1 MGTLWHDAR
10 FAFRMLLKTPG
21 VTAAA
26 ILMLAL
32 GTGANTALFST
43 IKGVLLSSLPYR
55 QPGHL
60 VTLAANDSGTLNP
73 VNVSYGLVQ
82 DWRERSKS
90 FESIAMYRD
99 WQPTMTGRGKPEVL
113 RAVRVSY
120 DFFQTLG
127 VIPAVGRDFRKEED
141 RPDRKNVV
149 LLSYGLWKEKFAGQS
164 EILGGSI
171 QLNEQSYEIIG
182 VLPHNFEAL
191 MFTYSARPPQIWGA
205 LGYDASQPFSCRS
218 CQHLRSVAR
227 LNEGVTL
234 ASARRE
240 MNTVATELAHQFPND
255 YPADAS
261 VVVTPLHEAVTGRVS
276 NALWLLMGATVFV
289 VLIASANLASLMLSR
304 VVSREREMV
313 VRAALGA
320 TGKRLF
326 FLLLT
331 ETLLLSLSGSALGVL
346 FAFWGVRGLQLWT
359 SAAIP
364 RLDELRVDAGVL
376 TFSIAVSLIV
386 GMLAGVSPAWTT
398 SKSEARE
405 ALLSG
410 GRGTVGRRRGR
421 LRSTL
426 VVFEVA
432 LAFVLAIGTGLMV
445 RSLGRL
451 LGVDPG
457 FEPQNLHT
465 AAFNLVGSKYAKSGD
480 VLRFEEN
487 LVERVQRV
495 SGVEGAAMVSTLPL
509 GGSWD
514 RRGFHIKDRPLANS
528 AEGPSVDSYFVT
540 ATYFETMRIP
550 VLRGRTFTR
559 TDEAVAASA
568 PVAVISRSAAE
579 QICPAEDPIG
589 KAIQL
594 GGRNE
599 KKPWAVIVGI
609 VGDVRQY
616 GLENAATAD
625 AYLLE
630 SQNPAGG
637 GSLVV
642 RSSMS
647 RADVSRAIV
656 EQAAW
661 LDKDVPIYAQTSMEK
676 LISTSLAGR
685 RLVTNL
691 VGGFCLLAMVLAC
704 IGVYGVLS
712 HRAAQRTGEIGVR
725 VALGARSSEIMTMV
739 LSEGVRLVALGV
751 GLGIL
756 AGTALGRVLSSQLF
770 GVSAKDPATYAAV
783 SLLLGCAALMACYVP
798 ARRAA
803 RVDPVVA
810 LRYE

>member
-1 MGTLWHDAR
+1 MGTLWNDAR

-55 QPGHL
+55 QPDRL

-82 DWRERSKS
+82 DWKERSKS

-99 WQPTMTGRGKPEVL
+99 WQPTMTGQGKPEVL

-127 VIPAVGRDFRKEED
+127 VIPVVGRDFRREED

-164 EILGGSI
+164 EVLGGSI

-191 MFTYSARPPQIWGA
+191 MFTYSAQPPQIWGV

-240 MNTVATELAHQFPND
+240 MNTVATELAHEFPND

-320 TGKRLF
+320 SGKRLF

-359 SAAIP
+359 TAAIP
-364 RLDELRVDAGVL
+364 RLDELRVDGGVL
-376 TFSIAVSLIV
+376 TFSIAVSLII
-386 GMLAGVSPAWTT
+386 GMLSGVSPAWTT

-421 LRSTL
+421 LRSAL

-480 VLRFEEN
+480 ALRFEEN
-487 LVERVQRV
+487 LLEGVQRV

-514 RRGFHIKDRPLANS
+514 RRGFYIKDRALANS

-550 VLRGRTFTR
+550 VIRGRTFAPA
-559 TDEAVAASA
+559 DETVAASA
-568 PVAVISRSAAE
+568 PVAVISQSAAE
-579 QICPAEDPIG
+579 QIWPGEDPIG

-647 RADVSRAIV
+647 GADVSKAIE
-656 EQAAW
+656 EQAAR

-685 RLVTNL
+685 RFVTNL

-725 VALGARSSEIMTMV
+725 VALGARSSKIMTMV

-770 GVSAKDPATYAAV
+770 GVSAKDPVTYVAV

>member
-1 MGTLWHDAR
+1 MRTLWHDAR

-32 GTGANTALFST
+32 GAGANTALFST

-55 QPGHL
+55 QPDRL

-82 DWRERSKS
+82 DWKERSKS
-90 FESIAMYRD
+90 FESIAIYRD
-99 WQPTMTGRGKPEVL
+99 WQPTMTGQGKPEVL

-127 VIPAVGRDFRKEED
+127 VIPVVGRDFRKEED

-149 LLSYGLWKEKFAGQS
+149 ILSYGLWKEKFAGQS

-171 QLNEQSYEIIG
+171 QLNEQTYEVIG

-191 MFTYSARPPQIWGA
+191 MFTYSALPPQIWGV

-234 ASARRE
+234 ASARSE
-240 MNTVATELAHQFPND
+240 MNTVATELAHEFPND

-276 NALWLLMGATVFV
+276 KALWLLMGATVFV

-320 TGKRLF
+320 SGKRLF

-376 TFSIAVSLIV
+376 TFSIVVSLIV

-405 ALLSG
+405 ALLGG

-421 LRSTL
+421 LRSVL

-457 FEPQNLHT
+457 FEPHNLHT
-465 AAFNLVGSKYAKSGD
+465 AAFNLVGSKYARSGD
-480 VLRFEEN
+480 ALRFEES
-487 LVERVQRV
+487 LLERVQRV

-550 VLRGRTFTR
+550 VLKGRTFTPA
-559 TDEAVAASA
+559 DEAVAASA
-568 PVAVISRSAAE
+568 PVAVISQSVAE
-579 QICPAEDPIG
+579 QIWPGEDPIG

-647 RADVSRAIV
+647 GADVSKAIE
-656 EQAAW
+656 EQAAR

-685 RLVTNL
+685 RFVTNL

-725 VALGARSSEIMTMV
+725 VALGARSSKIMTMV

-770 GVSAKDPATYAAV
+770 GVSAKDPVTYVAV

>member
-1 MGTLWHDAR
+1 MGTLWNDAR

-55 QPGHL
+55 QPDRL

-82 DWRERSKS
+82 DWKERSKS

-99 WQPTMTGRGKPEVL
+99 WQPTMTGQGKPEVL

-127 VIPAVGRDFRKEED
+127 VIPVVGRDFRREED

-164 EILGGSI
+164 EVLGGSI

-191 MFTYSARPPQIWGA
+191 MFTYSAHPPQIWGV

-240 MNTVATELAHQFPND
+240 MNTVATELAHEFPND

-320 TGKRLF
+320 SGKRLF

-359 SAAIP
+359 TAAIP
-364 RLDELRVDAGVL
+364 RLDELRVDGGVL
-376 TFSIAVSLIV
+376 TFSIAVSLII
-386 GMLAGVSPAWTT
+386 GMLSGVSPAWTT

-421 LRSTL
+421 LRSAL

-480 VLRFEEN
+480 ALRFEEN
-487 LVERVQRV
+487 LLEGVQRV

-514 RRGFHIKDRPLANS
+514 RRGFYIKDRALANS

-550 VLRGRTFTR
+550 VIRGRTFAPA
-559 TDEAVAASA
+559 DETVAASA
-568 PVAVISRSAAE
+568 PVAVISQSAAE
-579 QICPAEDPIG
+579 QIWPGEDPIG

-647 RADVSRAIV
+647 GADVSKAIE
-656 EQAAW
+656 EQAAR

-685 RLVTNL
+685 RFVTNL

-725 VALGARSSEIMTMV
+725 VALGARSSKIMTMV

-770 GVSAKDPATYAAV
+770 GVSAKDPVTYVAV